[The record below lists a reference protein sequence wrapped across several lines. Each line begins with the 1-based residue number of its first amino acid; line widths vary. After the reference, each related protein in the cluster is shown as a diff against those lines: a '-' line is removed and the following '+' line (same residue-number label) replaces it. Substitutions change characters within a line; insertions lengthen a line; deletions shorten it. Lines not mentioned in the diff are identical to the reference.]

1 MDKALVKEIR
11 DGNQLAFRKL
21 VDQYKD
27 LVLSAC
33 YGYVHNSQD
42 AEDLAQEVFVEV
54 HRSIDQFRGESKLS
68 TWLYRIATTKS
79 MDMIKSRQRQ
89 KRSAFFKSASLDDV
103 NAQKHAEH
111 ETPHS
116 VMEQQE
122 RMKVIN
128 DALDRIPEKQR
139 ITFTMS
145 QYEGFS
151 SKEIGEVL
159 EMKANAV
166 DALLFRARQN
176 LKTLLTDYYER
187 EMR

>member
-1 MDKALVKEIR
+1 M
-11 DGNQLAFRKL
+11 
-21 VDQYKD
+21 
-27 LVLSAC
+27 
-33 YGYVHNSQD
+33 
-42 AEDLAQEVFVEV
+42 
-54 HRSIDQFRGESKLS
+54 HRSIDQFRGDSKLS

-79 MDMIKSRQRQ
+79 MDLIKSRKRQ
-89 KRSAFFKSASLDDV
+89 KRSAFFQSSSLDDV
-103 NAQKHAEH
+103 NVQKHVER
-111 ETPHS
+111 ETPED

-122 RMKVIN
+122 RLKVLN
-128 DALDRIPEKQR
+128 DALDQIPEKQR

-159 EMKANAV
+159 DMKANAV
-166 DALLFRARQN
+166 DALLFRARKN